1 MFERAKDARYTRQ
14 GRRMIF
20 KAKWRDYEKRVRS
33 RLKKSYKNVHD
44 QFRTFSGVRAL
55 CVWAFSGATLVLSL
69 SLITGTGP
77 ALQHYVLSLI
87 YNDSPSI
94 YGSAYQESVAI
105 FPGIRQ

>member
-1 MFERAKDARYTRQ
+1 
-14 GRRMIF
+14 MIF
-20 KAKWRDYEKRVRS
+20 KATWRDYEKRAHS

-44 QFRTFSGVRAL
+44 QFRSFSNARAL
-55 CVWAFSGATLVLSL
+55 CVWAFSGACLVVSL

-94 YGSAYQESVAI
+94 YGSAYQEGVAI
-105 FPGIRQ
+105 FAGIREWLVAGL